1 MRPSNTLEQKWERI
15 FSLRDSFLNI
25 YSLAVDIDHDY
36 ALHQCDTIKDMLLE
50 DVLNFCEWCMY
61 RCTTP
66 LVVWRLITEPSEA
79 TARQVL
85 RPVPLQMGVV
95 TSDRPRVTED
105 WMLEVREAVLFCI
118 MREAVSLP

>member
-1 MRPSNTLEQKWERI
+1 MRSARTLEEKWERI
-15 FSLRDSFLNI
+15 FSLRDSFLNR
-25 YSLAVDIDHDY
+25 YSEDVVLDSDY
-36 ALHQCDTIKDMLLE
+36 ALHQCEAVKDMLLE
-50 DVLNFCEWCMY
+50 DVLDFCEWCMY

-79 TARQVL
+79 TARHVL
-85 RPVPLQMGVV
+85 RPAPLQMSLL

-118 MREAVSLP
+118 MREAVGLP